1 MIKNLPH
8 GLVPQREILLQR
20 MLQGGGGMYLP
31 AKDRLK

>member
-20 MLQGGGGMYLP
+20 MLQGGGVMYLR
-31 AKDRLK
+31 AKNRHK